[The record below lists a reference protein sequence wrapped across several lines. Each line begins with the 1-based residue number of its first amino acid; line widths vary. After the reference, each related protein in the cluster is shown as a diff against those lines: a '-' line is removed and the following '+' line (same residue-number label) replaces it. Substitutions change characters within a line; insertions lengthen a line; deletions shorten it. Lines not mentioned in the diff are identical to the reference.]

1 MCQRLDEIFLSQ
13 GKYTVDVLQRFG
25 MMDCKSMATS
35 MVSNLKKL
43 HETTFGVDPIDPM
56 MYIQLIGS
64 LLYLVHTRPNICY
77 AVSALS

>member
-1 MCQRLDEIFLSQ
+1 
-13 GKYTVDVLQRFG
+13 
-25 MMDCKSMATS
+25 MMDCKSMATL

-43 HETTFGVDPIDPM
+43 HDTASGIDPVDPT

-64 LLYLVHTRPNICY
+64 LPYLVHTRSDICY